1 MTWFKVDDSLHSH
14 PKAMAAGL
22 APMGLWLIAGSWS
35 NANLTDGFV
44 PDYMLPRFADGTSEH
59 AEKLVAVGLWRRA
72 KGGYRFHDWHEYQP
86 TRESRIQEREKWR
99 DKKAKQ
105 RAGYNEKQS
114 SPSSKAVVSPGD
126 NEGDSLGD
134 SPGDSS
140 GESRL
145 SRSQSRSRENN
156 QQPPVVGGAKR
167 ATRIPDNW
175 TPSNDLV
182 AWAQE
187 TCPNVD
193 GRYETQQFVDYWRAK
208 SGKDA
213 TKLDWDL
220 TFQTWF
226 RRANKDAAG
235 KPQRANNRLVGAN
248 TRGGDTDWN
257 DPKNMEF

>member
-1 MTWFKVDDSLHSH
+1 
-14 PKAMAAGL
+14 
-22 APMGLWLIAGSWS
+22 
-35 NANLTDGFV
+35 
-44 PDYMLPRFADGTSEH
+44 
-59 AEKLVAVGLWRRA
+59 
-72 KGGYRFHDWHEYQP
+72 
-86 TRESRIQEREKWR
+86 
-99 DKKAKQ
+99 
-105 RAGYNEKQS
+105 
-114 SPSSKAVVSPGD
+114 VSPGD